1 MNRADTEAQPLVP
14 PIRLKYLRS
23 AKTRVVDSEV
33 SSSLPLQVLIYYNWY
48 YSLLMFV
55 IIIGT
60 NSYKQITIK
69 SSYSFIHF
77 IFLVVW
83 GASEWIRL
91 YYGFIG
97 NIREN
102 FPELMAFMV
111 MTVVFAA
118 PLIAYQFIAIQ
129 VRFPVDEV
137 VAILQIIF
145 MAVELV
151 LGIAA
156 VRKLVR
162 NQTAIF
168 FLRNSKP
175 DVYYRVSST

>member
-1 MNRADTEAQPLVP
+1 MNIGETEAQPLVP

-33 SSSLPLQVLIYYNWY
+33 SSNLPLQVLIYYNWY

-60 NSYKQITIK
+60 NAYKQITIK
-69 SSYSFIHF
+69 TSYSFIHF
-77 IFLVVW
+77 IFLVLW
-83 GASEWIRL
+83 GLSEWIRL
-91 YYGFIG
+91 YYGYTG

-111 MTVVFAA
+111 MTVVFAT
-118 PLIAYQFIAIQ
+118 PLIVYQFVAIR

-145 MAVELV
+145 MVFELI
-151 LGIAA
+151 LGIIA
-156 VRKLVR
+156 VRRLVR

-175 DVYYRVSST
+175 DVYYRVTFT